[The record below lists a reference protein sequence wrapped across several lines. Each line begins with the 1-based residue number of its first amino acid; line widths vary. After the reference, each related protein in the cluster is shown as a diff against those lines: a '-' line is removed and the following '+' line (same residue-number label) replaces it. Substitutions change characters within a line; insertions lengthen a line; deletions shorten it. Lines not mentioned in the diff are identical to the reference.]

1 MKDTLKKLTN
11 KILNETIESKAND
24 LMEKLKLNKSE
35 EFDYVEEGE
44 TCEQCGRE
52 MTEGECNECGTKN
65 EEIIYELEVDEEEMD
80 ESSEFTYAALQAKKK
95 GKKEFELDGK
105 KFPVK
110 ESVYYSLTID
120 NKKILMSESQ
130 FETLVLNIVKK
141 EKSKITESD
150 VKYKLEIGN
159 KGYILSEEKL
169 LDIIEQT
176 VIAEEM
182 KFKKGETPKGYSE
195 YEKSVKK
202 SKKENDDYLKSVG
215 KKMKD
220 YLEDG
225 SKGEYNENPK
235 HFPKNNGQ
243 LEKMSK
249 KAYVMSNDGK
259 DFIDDYLQPGMENI
273 VPDQIEYDENWVAD
287 NIKGSSKTGNNPEWA
302 NGEETELGDRLTK
315 KMKDKKY
322 NNAKMTAYRKSKQPI
337 TDGTGENSGK
347 GIDLKLESIAER
359 KQEILSEEFSK
370 IQNLINYD
378 RKTQ

>member
-65 EEIIYELEVDEEEMD
+65 EEIIYELEVDEEEMG

-141 EKSKITESD
+141 EKSKITESE

-225 SKGEYNENPK
+225 SKGGYNENPK

-273 VPDQIEYDENWVAD
+273 VPDEIEYDENWVAD

-322 NNAKMTAYRKSKQPI
+322 NKAKMSAYRKSKQPI
-337 TDGTGENSGK
+337 TDGTGENSGS
-347 GIDLKLESIAER
+347 GIDIKLESIAER

>member
-44 TCEQCGRE
+44 TCEQCGNE

-110 ESVYYSLTID
+110 ETIYYNLTID

-130 FETLVLNIVKK
+130 FQNLVLSIVKK
-141 EKSKITESD
+141 EKSKLTESE
-150 VKYKLEIGN
+150 VKYKIEIGG

-225 SKGEYNENPK
+225 SKGEYDENPK
-235 HFPKNNGQ
+235 YFPKNNGQ
-243 LEKMSK
+243 LEKMTK

-273 VPDQIEYDENWVAD
+273 VPDEIEYDENWVAD

-322 NNAKMTAYRKSKQPI
+322 NKAKMSAYRKSKQPI
-337 TDGTGENSGK
+337 TDGTGENSGS
-347 GIDLKLESIAER
+347 GIDIKLESIAER